1 MRIELYN
8 TLSRMKEEFSPIES
22 GIVKLYSCG
31 PTVYNYAHIGNL
43 RTYIFVDTLRRAL
56 EVAGF
61 EVRHVMNVTDV
72 GHLES
77 DSDEGDDKMILAARR
92 ELRSPWE
99 VARFY
104 EERFFEDC
112 KDLNI
117 LEPKIVCRATE
128 HIDDIVKFIEC
139 IEAKGHAYTAE
150 GNVYFRVK
158 EFPGYGELARLQL
171 DQLEPGARVQTDPL
185 KKDARDFVLWF
196 SQSKYPNQIMKWE
209 SPWGYGFPGWH
220 IECSAMASKYL
231 GERIDIHTGGIDHI
245 PIHHTNEIAQSE
257 SCLGHRWVNTWM
269 HAEFLVSERDK
280 MSKSR
285 GSFLRLAS
293 LKQRGFD
300 PLHYRYLCLTARYR
314 SPLRF
319 TWEAMRGARR
329 GFENLKNRVVGLRLF
344 PTKGTTDRK
353 KEDYRTRFWEAV
365 YDDLDLPVA
374 LAVTWEV
381 VKDKELSTRSR
392 LGLLEDFDRV
402 LGFGVASFDRPSIG
416 KKQLAL
422 IREREKA
429 RERKDWQTADSIRRK
444 LLADGVRVKDTP
456 RGTDWYTTFDD

>member
-22 GIVKLYSCG
+22 GVVKLYSCG

-158 EFPGYGELARLQL
+158 EFPGTANWPACNSTSSSRA
-171 DQLEPGARVQTDPL
+171 PAC
-185 KKDARDFVLWF
+185 K
-196 SQSKYPNQIMKWE
+196 
-209 SPWGYGFPGWH
+209 
-220 IECSAMASKYL
+220 
-231 GERIDIHTGGIDHI
+231 RI
-245 PIHHTNEIAQSE
+245 
-257 SCLGHRWVNTWM
+257 R
-269 HAEFLVSERDK
+269 
-280 MSKSR
+280 
-285 GSFLRLAS
+285 
-293 LKQRGFD
+293 
-300 PLHYRYLCLTARYR
+300 
-314 SPLRF
+314 
-319 TWEAMRGARR
+319 
-329 GFENLKNRVVGLRLF
+329 
-344 PTKGTTDRK
+344 
-353 KEDYRTRFWEAV
+353 
-365 YDDLDLPVA
+365 
-374 LAVTWEV
+374 
-381 VKDKELSTRSR
+381 
-392 LGLLEDFDRV
+392 
-402 LGFGVASFDRPSIG
+402 
-416 KKQLAL
+416 
-422 IREREKA
+422 
-429 RERKDWQTADSIRRK
+429 
-444 LLADGVRVKDTP
+444 
-456 RGTDWYTTFDD
+456 